1 LLAAAA
7 AAARLF
13 QAGAQVKSTTSLAA
27 GIGSFAFHDDGAPV
41 LRDVHISVERGTF
54 TAILGPSGSGKS
66 TLGRLLAGWLPP
78 GPGGRLQGQLTL
90 AGTTLRFK
98 GGADDPRID
107 PAQWGRQVGYVPQD
121 ASAILSTVRATV
133 AEELAFGLENAGTER
148 PAMEAAV
155 GRTAG
160 LLGLSRL
167 LDRHPDTLSGGQLRR
182 LAIGCAVIAEPEVL
196 IMDEPFASLDVAG
209 AEELAILLNSLVTRG
224 TAVVIL
230 SQAIEEALLP
240 AEQWVVLDAGTV
252 TATGTPAGLTA
263 APGRLPAGIRWAG
276 TRPDSMPDPR
286 PVPRQNSRARL
297 RHASA
302 RDDQRDDRPVGALP
316 VLELRGLGFG
326 YADKSPRSRKARAAA
341 DGAPAKEPHQVL
353 RDIDLE
359 LVAGEI
365 IAVTGPNGA
374 GKSTFLRHLNGLLR
388 PTSGSVLVHGEDIA
402 ARPVGE
408 VAASVGLLF
417 QNPRHQLF
425 ERTAAR
431 EVRFGLDRRFGAS
444 EAEARAEAALA
455 AVGLS
460 AAADEHPAELP
471 AARQRLLALATVL
484 ARKPAVLALDEPTV
498 ALDGDGLRLL
508 DAAVRSAAAAGAAV
522 VLVTHDVA
530 YARSVADRWLTL
542 DDGRLAVR

>member
-1 LLAAAA
+1 M
-7 AAARLF
+7 
-13 QAGAQVKSTTSLAA
+13 KSATALAA
-27 GIGSFAFHDDGAPV
+27 GIKSFAFHGDDAPV
-41 LRDVHISVERGTF
+41 LCDVHISFEPGTF

-78 GPGGRLQGQLTL
+78 GPGGRLQGRLTL
-90 AGTTLRFK
+90 AETTLEFQ
-98 GGADDPRID
+98 GAADDPRIN
-107 PAQWGRQVGYVPQD
+107 PAQWGRRVSFVSQD

-133 AEELAFGLENAGTER
+133 AEELAFGLENAGKER

-155 GRTAG
+155 ERTAG

-167 LDRHPDTLSGGQLRR
+167 LDRHPDTLSGGQLGR

-196 IMDEPFASLDVAG
+196 IMDEPFASLDAAG
-209 AEELAILLNSLVTRG
+209 ADELAILLNSLVTRG
-224 TAVVIL
+224 TALVIL
-230 SQAIEEALLP
+230 SQAIEEALFQ

-252 TATGTPAGLTA
+252 TATGTPAELTA

-276 TRPDSMPDPR
+276 TCWPGTRQQPR
-286 PVPRQNSRARL
+286 VK
-297 RHASA
+297 A
-302 RDDQRDDRPVGALP
+302 RDKIAAAAAP
-316 VLELRGLGFG
+316 VLELRGVGFG
-326 YADKSPRSRKARAAA
+326 YADKSRSGRKARAAA
-341 DGAPAKEPHQVL
+341 SGASATRPHRVL
-353 RDIDLE
+353 QDIDLE
-359 LVAGEI
+359 LQPGEI
-365 IAVTGPNGA
+365 VAVTGPNGA

-388 PTSGSVLVHGEDIA
+388 PTSGSVLVYGQDIA

-444 EAEARAEAALA
+444 EAAARTGAALD

-460 AAADEHPAELP
+460 AAADGHPAELP
-471 AARQRLLALATVL
+471 ASRQRLLALATVL

-498 ALDGDGLRLL
+498 ALDGNGLRLL

-522 VLVTHDVA
+522 VLVTHDVP

-542 DDGRLAVR
+542 DGGRLAAR